1 MHAELHVVARAARS
15 SEAGVD
21 ETPSTATQN
30 IPGEKRRHVRSS
42 RERAVKMNEER
53 KRARLSVAAM
63 SARTA
68 AIPGGFP
75 LLSPAGGGRR
85 AGQCSWEM

>member
-1 MHAELHVVARAARS
+1 
-15 SEAGVD
+15 
-21 ETPSTATQN
+21 
-30 IPGEKRRHVRSS
+30 
-42 RERAVKMNEER
+42 MNEER

-63 SARTA
+63 SARMV

-85 AGQCSWEM
+85 AGQCSWEMYTREMSEMERDEGWSGSGGVLI